1 MTCVNTNLLEPF
13 GILDRT
19 CTFNNDTQIYKSL
32 IDNEK
37 CVNKQII
44 LSVCSDIMHNMYPT
58 YSTPIINNIIYNMVN
73 NDFEGL
79 NEVLF
84 TSISDYT
91 IEYSNVI
98 QQEIIDNTFSPYNFI
113 KEYDEYTKK
122 RHILNKIFWYYN
134 DNVKCIN
141 NNNKYSYLNLIM
153 SYTFYHNIIN
163 KQYCT
168 QDGQLFLY
176 DILGNCFVKKNYNF
190 DCLTNLIKIYR
201 FYVKLSYTIGDYR
214 IERFNIDTDDRFLSQ
229 LSSNIE
235 FVKNYCM
242 YLNKSIRAYYNSTTK
257 NNNDNEI
264 KQLKKELLNIS
275 SIVTSFNETGVFV
288 KCYMFLLKARIIG
301 MVTNINIEKTVYN
314 SFKNNKNKDDI
325 SKIGYIIKDIE
336 KSNTVKGHYRTLRA
350 SITSNEYSK
359 DFDINKLDRNMVNF
373 IIFRKHLYDDLD
385 EEKKVKFNIP
395 IDLKPYYDIFK
406 VLYAKKYTNKHLKWN
421 HYNST
426 SVGKIS
432 LNNKTYTIQ
441 MTIPQMFVLMKF
453 NEKSEWSSLELSE
466 NLGITLKVF
475 GPILNSLLTS
485 KILVRD
491 CGDDNDPNLKISYN
505 QNFEFTA
512 SDKISIVQYTTN
524 DTSKSTKNVQ
534 LLNQIMKVLTDTN
547 DMISEESILATILDN
562 KTDNSLT
569 SDDIRTVLNIGVDE
583 KYIEKQIKN
592 DVTMYKC
599 MEISDDEDSDEDCD
613 NDGDDNSLV

>member
-1 MTCVNTNLLEPF
+1 
-13 GILDRT
+13 
-19 CTFNNDTQIYKSL
+19 
-32 IDNEK
+32 
-37 CVNKQII
+37 
-44 LSVCSDIMHNMYPT
+44 
-58 YSTPIINNIIYNMVN
+58 
-73 NDFEGL
+73 
-79 NEVLF
+79 
-84 TSISDYT
+84 
-91 IEYSNVI
+91 
-98 QQEIIDNTFSPYNFI
+98 
-113 KEYDEYTKK
+113 
-122 RHILNKIFWYYN
+122 
-134 DNVKCIN
+134 
-141 NNNKYSYLNLIM
+141 
-153 SYTFYHNIIN
+153 
-163 KQYCT
+163 
-168 QDGQLFLY
+168 
-176 DILGNCFVKKNYNF
+176 
-190 DCLTNLIKIYR
+190 
-201 FYVKLSYTIGDYR
+201 
-214 IERFNIDTDDRFLSQ
+214 
-229 LSSNIE
+229 
-235 FVKNYCM
+235 
-242 YLNKSIRAYYNSTTK
+242 
-257 NNNDNEI
+257 
-264 KQLKKELLNIS
+264 
-275 SIVTSFNETGVFV
+275 
-288 KCYMFLLKARIIG
+288 
-301 MVTNINIEKTVYN
+301 
-314 SFKNNKNKDDI
+314 
-325 SKIGYIIKDIE
+325 
-336 KSNTVKGHYRTLRA
+336 
-350 SITSNEYSK
+350 
-359 DFDINKLDRNMVNF
+359 MVNF